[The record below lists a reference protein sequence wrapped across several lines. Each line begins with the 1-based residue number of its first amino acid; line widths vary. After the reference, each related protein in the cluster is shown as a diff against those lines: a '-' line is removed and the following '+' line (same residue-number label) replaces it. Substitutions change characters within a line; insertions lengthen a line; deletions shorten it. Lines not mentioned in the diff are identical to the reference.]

1 MPNVPV
7 NSGLAVY
14 YDGLVSCC
22 SNVVGFNAGGT
33 WTYTQSQWLQ
43 MLCNRTLD
51 LSGVATGNYQY
62 RTFFGVVGF
71 GSVSFDYRITVND
84 LP

>member
-1 MPNVPV
+1 MPNVPL

-22 SNVVGFNAGGT
+22 NNVVAFNAGAP
-33 WTYTQSQWLQ
+33 WTYTQSQWLE
-43 MLCNRTLD
+43 MLCKRTLD
-51 LSGVATGNYQY
+51 LSGVATGSYQY
-62 RTFFGVVGF
+62 RSFGVVFGF